1 MTSAEIAAR
10 GDRWLRAIGYGL
22 LAEISTIVSIIA
34 IVVIHRYVVARGLT
48 EADYTAFS
56 ERVGA
61 IVGILGGT
69 LYTFLFARLLMRQLS
84 TRFIAHG
91 IVVAIAAIAL
101 SVGGSLAGHQ
111 GVPSAYVVASALKIS
126 AGALAGFLAAR
137 AREPRPV

>member
-34 IVVIHRYVVARGLT
+34 IVVIHRHVVARGLT